1 MYGRALANS
10 SGSINHLDKG
20 ISKMCVWEYFD
31 LLTGYT
37 VIRDRLRLLLDQK
50 NPSRRPVTT
59 HTYIYDTR
67 KHLNLEARNIL
78 IVRRNHGSN
87 IHYSRD
93 DGLGG
98 YPVLGHTTSCQF
110 ASKSSHSSNIL
121 GFESCIKLL
130 LKVDGSTSPL

>member
-1 MYGRALANS
+1 MYFIAIAMYGRALANS

-37 VIRDRLRLLLDQK
+37 VILDRLRLLLDQK

-87 IHYSRD
+87 IIVETMGSEGILSWDIPLR
-93 DGLGG
+93 
-98 YPVLGHTTSCQF
+98 
-110 ASKSSHSSNIL
+110 ASSH
-121 GFESCIKLL
+121 
-130 LKVDGSTSPL
+130 LKVHTARIFWDSSLASSSY